1 LWLNGYKIMAT
12 RTATMDADGE
22 ASSAVSIRPFAPND
36 ATACCWIIN
45 ENVAVMA
52 GLNEAARRVIIGK
65 NVPDR
70 LALELGNAHTV
81 VAVDGDDVVG
91 VAALDRAELIR
102 FHVAKSHQGRG
113 IGSAMLMLLEEQARL
128 NGVGRLQLL
137 ASPSSEG
144 FYASYG
150 YASLGEDRAVSG
162 NAEFV
167 NVKMEKELAQ
177 S

>member
-1 LWLNGYKIMAT
+1 M
-12 RTATMDADGE
+12 
-22 ASSAVSIRPFAPND
+22 
-36 ATACCWIIN
+36 
-45 ENVAVMA
+45 MA
-52 GLNEAARRVIIGK
+52 GLNEAARRVIIAK

-70 LALELGNAHTV
+70 LAAELERAHTI

-91 VAALDRAELIR
+91 VAALDRSELIR

-113 IGSAMLMLLEEQARL
+113 IGSAMLMVLEEQARL
-128 NGVGRLQLL
+128 NGIGRLELL
-137 ASPSSEG
+137 ASPSSAG

-167 NVKMEKELAQ
+167 NVKMEKDLTQ